1 MHGSVSPAR
10 PSEGAAPVFGG
21 ETPSAKGA
29 RRDAGTR
36 DAVLEVAAV
45 SIAFG
50 GLRVLT
56 DVSFVVG
63 RREIVGLIGPNGAG
77 KSTCFNV
84 ITSVYRPDAGDV
96 MLQGQRI
103 TGLRP
108 DWICRHGV
116 ARTFQLVRTF
126 QRMTALQNVM
136 VGAVYGHDR
145 ADGKP
150 EARAL
155 DALALMGLAD
165 QRDREAAQMTLSNRR
180 LLEIARALATQ
191 PAIVLLDEPMAG
203 LNPVEIR
210 EMLAMIRRIRDERGV
225 CVLWVEHK
233 VDAIMSVCDRVVV
246 LDQGRKIADGPP
258 AAVVADRN
266 VIEAYLGEPV
276 A

>member
-1 MHGSVSPAR
+1 VTADIRSMHA
-10 PSEGAAPVFGG
+10 GAA
-21 ETPSAKGA
+21 
-29 RRDAGTR
+29 
-36 DAVLEVAAV
+36 AAAAPPLLSLQGV

-50 GLRVLT
+50 GLRVLS
-56 DVSFVVG
+56 DVGFVVG
-63 RREIVGLIGPNGAG
+63 EREIVGLIGPNGAG

-84 ITSVYRPDAGDV
+84 VTSVYRPDAGEV
-96 MLQGQRI
+96 VLQGRRI

-136 VGAVYGHDR
+136 VGAVYGRH
-145 ADGKP
+145 
-150 EARAL
+150 ARAADPREAAL
-155 DALALMGLAD
+155 EALALVGLERE
-165 QRDREAAQMTLSNRR
+165 RDREAAQLTLSARR

-191 PAIVLLDEPMAG
+191 PLVVLLDEPMAG
-203 LNPVEIR
+203 LNPVEI
-210 EMLAMIRRIRDERGV
+210 EQMIGVIRRIRDERGV
-225 CVLWVEHK
+225 AVLWVEHK

-246 LDQGRKIADGPP
+246 LDQGVKIADGPP
-258 AAVVADRN
+258 AAVVADSK